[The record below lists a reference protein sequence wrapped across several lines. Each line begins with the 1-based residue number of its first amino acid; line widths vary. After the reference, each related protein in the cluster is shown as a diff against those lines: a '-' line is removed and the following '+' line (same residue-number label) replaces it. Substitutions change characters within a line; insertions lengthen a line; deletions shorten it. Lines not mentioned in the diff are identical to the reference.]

1 MIIDSSNRYWF
12 KLTLE
17 STQRTR
23 VQEVSLLSRDKMH
36 DSNHL
41 LHNYIFPIN
50 HVQWVH
56 TQINFKSSRET

>member
-23 VQEVSLLSRDKMH
+23 VQEVSLH